1 MRIKVIFEAEENKF
15 PLSYRMMISSVIKKS
30 LEISDEEYFQN
41 MYYYEEKKNKRIKP
55 FTFSV
60 FFKDYKIEKEEVI
73 LNGQGSIIISTPDYN
88 MGIILYNGLLRL
100 KAYEYSKEYKINIQK
115 VLLEKEKLINEGEI
129 LCRTLSPIYIKAK
142 DNKAVTVDDIEQ
154 FNSELNYISNIA
166 LETYNGK
173 GLKEE
178 LKFTPVKMKKVVAK
192 EKITDFKLL
201 NNKEF
206 LYIEGYAGTFKLE
219 GSIEDLS
226 LLKQLGL
233 GFRRSEGFG
242 LFDLV

>member
-1 MRIKVIFEAEENKF
+1 MRIKVIFNAEENKF
-15 PLSYRMMISSVIKKS
+15 LLSYRMMISSVIKKS
-30 LEISDEEYFQN
+30 LELSDEEYFKN

-60 FFKDYKIEKEEVI
+60 FFKDYEIEKEEVN
-73 LNGQGSIIISTPDYN
+73 LKGQGSIIISTPDYN
-88 MGIILYNGLLRL
+88 FGIILYNGLLRL
-100 KAYEYSKEYKINIQK
+100 REHEYKKYKINIEK
-115 VLLEKEKLINEGEI
+115 VLLEKEKLVNEGEI
-129 LCRTLSPIYIKAK
+129 LCKTLSPIYIKAK
-142 DNKAVTVDDIEQ
+142 DNRAVAIEDVKQ

-166 LETYNGK
+166 LETCNGK

-201 NNKEF
+201 NGKEF
-206 LYIEGYAGTFKLE
+206 IYIEGYAGIFKLQ

-226 LLKQLGL
+226 LIKQLGV

>member
-1 MRIKVIFEAEENKF
+1 MRIKVNFKAEQNKF

-30 LEISDEEYFQN
+30 LEISDEEYFKN

-60 FFKDYKIEKEEVI
+60 FFKDYKIDKGEVN

-88 MGIILYNGLLRL
+88 FGIILYNGLLRL
-100 KAYEYSKEYKINIQK
+100 RVYDYKEYKINIQK
-115 VLLEKEKLINEGEI
+115 VLLEKEKTINEDEI
-129 LCRTLSPIYIKAK
+129 LCRTLSPIYIRTN
-142 DNKAVTVDDIEQ
+142 DNKTVTIDEINK
-154 FNSELNYISNIA
+154 FNAELNYIANIA
-166 LETYNGK
+166 IETYSGR
-173 GLKEE
+173 GLEEE

-219 GSIEDLS
+219 GSIEDLK